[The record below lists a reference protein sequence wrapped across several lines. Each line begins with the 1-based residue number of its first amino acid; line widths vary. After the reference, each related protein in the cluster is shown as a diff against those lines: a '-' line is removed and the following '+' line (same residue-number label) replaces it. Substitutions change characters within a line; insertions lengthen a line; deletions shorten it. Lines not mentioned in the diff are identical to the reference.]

1 MDRIRIRF
9 LTAHD
14 RYNAREVAGFEPA
27 IAKRLVEAG
36 IAEVWDDAAAE
47 ADIAAET
54 AMADALTRRENELA
68 AREAE
73 VAAREAALEADKG
86 APPSQG
92 SGKAAKTSPAAD

>member
-1 MDRIRIRF
+1 MDRIRVRF

-36 IAEVWDDAAAE
+36 IAEVWDDAAAAAE
-47 ADIAAET
+47 IAAET
-54 AMADALTRRENELA
+54 AQTDALA

-73 VAAREAALEADKG
+73 VAAREAAVAAREAAVEAEKG
-86 APPSQG
+86 APPAQG
-92 SGKAAKTSPAAD
+92 GGKGGKTTAAAD